1 MQDHHT
7 DSATAVMDADAGTR
21 IGTISFLV
29 APDPD
34 PDASLGNEAAQ
45 DRRAQ
50 AMSAWL
56 LAEWQRW
63 CAERD
68 AAVRD
73 SPVLMEAI

>member
-7 DSATAVMDADAGTR
+7 DSSTAVMDADAGTR
-21 IGTISFLV
+21 IGSISFLV

-34 PDASLGNEAAQ
+34 PDVSLGNEAAQ

-63 CAERD
+63 CADRD
-68 AAVRD
+68 AVARD
-73 SPVLMEAI
+73 SPVLMEVV

>member
-1 MQDHHT
+1 MQVHDT
-7 DSATAVMDADAGTR
+7 DSSTAVMEADAGTR

-34 PDASLGNEAAQ
+34 PDASLGNAAAQ

-56 LAEWQRW
+56 LAEWERW
-63 CAERD
+63 CADRD
-68 AAVRD
+68 AAAREN
-73 SPVLMEAI
+73 PVLAEVG